1 MEQLR
6 EDKTGCSGGLSAGPE
21 CLVAQQQSPYQPY
34 TYSLAKPTPPSQ
46 LNSKESLFN
55 LSFHQSYGPAY
66 PTEQGAYYPCQELP
80 YSQAT
85 LLPSPAYS
93 TDSGVSE
100 GSQPNNYQDTKPHSY
115 PETAALGYPET
126 APPGYPAPLSK
137 WKAKQLKLTP
147 QGVTRRRRAANARE
161 RKRMNGLNGAFERLR
176 EHVPCLASGQ
186 DKKLSKMDT
195 LQMANIYIRHLVEL
209 LEGSQ

>member
-1 MEQLR
+1 MEQYQDL
-6 EDKTGCSGGLSAGPE
+6 KTESSGGLLAGPE
-21 CLVAQQQSPYQPY
+21 CVIAHQQPSYQPTYQPY
-34 TYSLAKPTPPSQ
+34 TYSLATPPPASQ
-46 LNSKESLFN
+46 LNSKESVFK
-55 LSFHQSYGPAY
+55 LSFQQSYGPTY
-66 PTEQGAYYPCQELP
+66 PTEQGTYHPCQELP
-80 YSQAT
+80 YSQDT

-100 GSQPNNYQDTKPHSY
+100 GSQPHTCPCTASLSY
-115 PETAALGYPET
+115 PPQ
-126 APPGYPAPLSK
+126 PLSK

-176 EHVPCLASGQ
+176 EHVPSLASGQ

-195 LQMANIYIRHLVEL
+195 LQMANIYIRHLMQM
-209 LEGSQ
+209 LEDSQ

>member
-1 MEQLR
+1 MEQLPYLKA
-6 EDKTGCSGGLSAGPE
+6 ESSGGLLAGPG
-21 CLVAQQQSPYQPY
+21 CVLGQQQPGYQPSYQPY
-34 TYSLAKPTPPSQ
+34 TYSLATPPPACQ
-46 LNSKESLFN
+46 PPSKESMFQ
-55 LSFHQSYGPAY
+55 LSFQQSYVPAF
-66 PTEQGAYYPCQELP
+66 PTEQVTYYPCQQLP
-80 YSQAT
+80 YSQDS

-100 GSQPNNYQDTKPHSY
+100 GSHPNSY
-115 PETAALGYPET
+115 PETAPHT
-126 APPGYPAPLSK
+126 YPAPLSK

-176 EHVPCLASGQ
+176 EHVPSLASGQ

-195 LQMANIYIRHLVEL
+195 LQMANIYIRHLMEIL
-209 LEGSQ
+209 DGSQ